1 MSKNISLE
9 NLEKQIRSLSSAQDG
24 AMLEI
29 IKGMYEDKPL
39 LGQGGLLTN
48 LVKEL
53 TQVAL
58 QGEMDSHLNEV
69 SLEEGSNR
77 RNGIKAKICN
87 SVFGCHVF

>member
-1 MSKNISLE
+1 MNKNISLE
-9 NLEKQIRSLSSAQDG
+9 NLEQQIKSLPSAQDG

-29 IKGMYEDKPL
+29 IKGMYQGKPL

-58 QGEMDSHLNEV
+58 QGEMDSHLNDV
-69 SLEEGSNR
+69 SLEEGGNR
-77 RNGIKAKICN
+77 RNGTKAKTVKGPIG
-87 SVFGCHVF
+87 FI